1 MSRTTRLTVKTTTL
15 LDLRWL
21 HQVFLV
27 TTTTG
32 IVSIARVEGRVGE
45 EMSPAAGSEH
55 LVTFTFFAGGRR
67 TKMLLKLLLL
77 LSFIISQRL
86 VEVIAQIVTLLGGQ
100 LSMML

>member
-27 TTTTG
+27 TTS

>member
-27 TTTTG
+27 TTS

-55 LVTFTFFAGGRR
+55 LVTFTFFTGGRR